1 MKYSQ
6 LFGKTIKGEVGDSKF
21 PSHTLLTRGG
31 FIAEST
37 AGRYFFLPLGW
48 RVHDKIKAIIKDEM
62 DKAGAQEMIT
72 PILHPLEL
80 WQETNRT
87 NTAGFELTTLAD
99 RRGAE
104 FALGGTAE
112 EMMVDVVRKQSLSY
126 RDLPFTI
133 YQFSTKFRD
142 ELRARGGLLRVRE
155 FVMKDGYSFSQNEAD
170 FKIEYDKMAAVY
182 SQIFSRMGLETSKV
196 EADNGYIGGEYC
208 HEYQV
213 THPDG
218 EGTFFTATE
227 GEYCAHED
235 VAQMALQPINPDEAV
250 KPMETI
256 EQPEWVKTMAD
267 NEKHYGKDAR
277 YFLKNVCYRSTEGDI
292 VIAVIRGDL
301 DVNKT
306 KLEHVLN
313 LVGQLED
320 ATEEDLASIGTQRGH
335 VHSWGH
341 AFVTPRPA
349 KTEQRDCR
357 VIYVA
362 DNSLKTVTNFIGGQK
377 ETTTDTINVNCGRD
391 FSHEIEADI
400 ALAVDGAPAPNN
412 QGTLTAHHGIEVG
425 NIFQLGFHYTNLMK
439 NANFIGEDGK
449 PHPYYMGCYG
459 IGLGRTMAAVVEL
472 HHDEK
477 GIIWPE
483 SIAPYQVHLISLPG
497 REEDAAKL
505 YQELIDRNVEVL
517 WDDRPVSPGNK
528 FADADLIGCPIRLL
542 LSQKT
547 GEQIEWKLRA
557 EKESELV
564 SHEELIKRLTKQ
576 PH

>member
-6 LFGKTIKGEVGDSKF
+6 LFGKTIKSEVGDSKF
-21 PSHTLLTRGG
+21 ISHTLLTRGG

-48 RVHDKIKAIIKDEM
+48 RVHDKIKQIIKQEM
-62 DKAGAQEMIT
+62 DAAGAQEMIT

-87 NTAGFELTTLAD
+87 STAGFELTTLAD

-126 RDLPFTI
+126 RDLPFNI

-155 FVMKDGYSFSQNEAD
+155 FVMKDAYSFSKDEHD
-170 FKIEYDKMAAVY
+170 FKIEYDKMAATY
-182 SQIFSRMGLETSKV
+182 TQIFARVGLKTNKV
-196 EADNGYIGGEYC
+196 DADNGYIGGEYC

-213 THPDG
+213 MHPEG
-218 EGTFFTATE
+218 EGTFYTSTT

-235 VAQMALQPINPDEAV
+235 VASMALTPVNPDETV

-256 EQPEWVKTMAD
+256 EQPAWVKTMAD

-292 VIAVIRGDL
+292 VIAVMRGDL

-313 LVGQLED
+313 LVGQLDD
-320 ATEEDLASIGTQRGH
+320 ATEEDLLAIGTQRGH

-341 AFVTPRPA
+341 QFTVPRKA
-349 KTEQRDCR
+349 KTEDRDCR

-362 DNSLKTVTNFIGGQK
+362 DRSLQTVTNFIGGQK
-377 ETTTDTINVNCGRD
+377 EAATDTINVNYGRD
-391 FSHEIEADI
+391 FKHELEADI
-400 ALAVDGAPAPNN
+400 ALAVEGQPAPDN
-412 QGTLTAHHGIEVG
+412 QGTLVKHHGIEVG
-425 NIFQLGFHYTNLMK
+425 NIFQLGYHYTNLMK
-439 NANFIGEDGK
+439 NATYVGEDGK

-459 IGLGRTMAAVVEL
+459 IGLGRTMAAVVEI

-477 GIIWPE
+477 GIIWPAA
-483 SIAPYQVHLISLPG
+483 IAPYRVHLISLTG
-497 REEDAAKL
+497 REEDGAKL
-505 YQELIDRNVEVL
+505 HQELLAKGIEVL
-517 WDDRPVSPGNK
+517 WDDREVSPGTK
-528 FADADLIGCPIRLL
+528 FADADLVGCPVRLV

-547 GEQIEWKLRA
+547 GDQIEWKLRSA
-557 EKESELV
+557 TASELIDT
-564 SHEELIKRLTKQ
+564 SELWQRLSQ
-576 PH
+576 